1 MLFHLFFWE
10 VCLQGPVFQK
20 PISTNPELNF
30 NLGFYTS
37 LFNSL
42 FGIISSTLYGA
53 SNHQI
58 VDKKNYTEFSSRAS
72 RTEIRFHTNP
82 GFTKPSF
89 EQPSPGVTFVWLNQ
103 SFNPLT
109 PKISWVIL
117 LTVCHKVLVK
127 NLVLDQLIIPWLI
140 FFFILITCLL
150 DIVLIL

>member
-1 MLFHLFFWE
+1 MKAAKIKELVVSPFFFRE

-42 FGIISSTLYGA
+42 FGIIFSTLYGA

-72 RTEIRFHTNP
+72 RTEIRFHTDP

-103 SFNPLT
+103 FFNPLT
-109 PKISWVIL
+109 PKISWLIL
-117 LTVCHKVLVK
+117 FTICH
-127 NLVLDQLIIPWLI
+127 
-140 FFFILITCLL
+140 
-150 DIVLIL
+150 IVLAMLVWRIWY